1 MNKVFKSI
9 WSKARACFV
18 AVSEASCSVTH
29 GAKSASFTFL
39 CALALASP
47 YATSES
53 ATGPSET
60 FSVEDPYDS
69 LVVGIDDRAAV
80 IVPSLKLDANPLV
93 RVDDYLLY
101 KNVVG
106 VQKGLYINS
115 GRHLLLVGQE
125 NSNPNDLP
133 VELADGAVYVGGQK
147 PGAEEVTPSKLTLG
161 SDDSPATAGGH
172 LAALNV
178 GVDPASGHAGVGGQ
192 AVVKN
197 GEFSVDVLNNG
208 SAGRGND

>member
-93 RVDDYLLY
+93 RVDDYLL
-101 KNVVG
+101 V
-106 VQKGLYINS
+106 IS
-115 GRHLLLVGQE
+115 
-125 NSNPNDLP
+125 
-133 VELADGAVYVGGQK
+133 
-147 PGAEEVTPSKLTLG
+147 
-161 SDDSPATAGGH
+161 
-172 LAALNV
+172 
-178 GVDPASGHAGVGGQ
+178 
-192 AVVKN
+192 
-197 GEFSVDVLNNG
+197 
-208 SAGRGND
+208 